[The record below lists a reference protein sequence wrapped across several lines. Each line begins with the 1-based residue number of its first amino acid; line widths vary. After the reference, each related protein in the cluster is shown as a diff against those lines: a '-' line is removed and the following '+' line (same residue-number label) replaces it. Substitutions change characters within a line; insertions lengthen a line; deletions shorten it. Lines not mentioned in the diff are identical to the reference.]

1 MTGFV
6 QKTYRGGGVWGA
18 KLRLEPMTGVISK
31 REDPATAIRLK
42 STGSPGK
49 TS

>member
-6 QKTYRGGGVWGA
+6 QKTYLGGGVWGA

-31 REDPATAIRLK
+31 CDDPATDIRVTG
-42 STGSPGK
+42 TGSPGK

>member
-6 QKTYRGGGVWGA
+6 QEKCRGGGVWGA
-18 KLRLEPMTGVISK
+18 KLRLDPMTGVISK
-31 REDPATAIRLK
+31 CDDPATAIRVT
-42 STGSPGK
+42 STGSLGK